1 MSLSG
6 GTKAELKWLF
16 LLTVDKT
23 LFAMVTLTIWT
34 TQTVTTPLNSH
45 TSKILDCIL
54 KKIKKI
60 LGY

>member
-45 TSKILDCIL
+45 TSNIGLHIEKN
-54 KKIKKI
+54 
-60 LGY
+60 